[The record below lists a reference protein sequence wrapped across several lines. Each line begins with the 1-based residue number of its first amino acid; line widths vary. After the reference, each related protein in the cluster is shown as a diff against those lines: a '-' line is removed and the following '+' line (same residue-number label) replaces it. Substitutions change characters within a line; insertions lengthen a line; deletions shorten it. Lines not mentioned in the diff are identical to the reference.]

1 MQDQVAAAAAA
12 VEAERVALVAGATGL
27 VGRAVLAD
35 LLTDKRY
42 KAVHC
47 VGRRPLGINH
57 PKLTNHVVDFN
68 QLTSIPGLD
77 HVDDVFI
84 ALGTTIKAAGSQ
96 KAFKAVDFEAV
107 VAVAGVA
114 KRLGA
119 TKLGVVSAMGADA
132 DSTVFYNR
140 VKGETE
146 KALSQMGYSALVIAR
161 PSLLT
166 GDRGALAQAARP
178 AEKLGMLAMALFRPV
193 IPVNYRAI
201 GADKVANALLH
212 GVHAQ
217 RHGIRVI
224 LSGEMQ
230 SIRLT

>member
-12 VEAERVALVAGATGL
+12 VAAERVALVAGATGL
-27 VGRAVLAD
+27 VGRAVLAG

-47 VGRRPLGINH
+47 VGRRPSGIDH
-57 PKLTNHVVDFN
+57 PKLTNHVMDFS

-96 KAFKAVDFEAV
+96 KAFKSVDFEAV
-107 VAVAGVA
+107 LAVAGVS

-132 DSTVFYNR
+132 ASKVFYNR
-140 VKGETE
+140 VKGEME
-146 KALSQMGYSALVIAR
+146 EALGRLGYSALVVAR

-166 GDRGALAQAARP
+166 GDRSALAQAARP
-178 AEKLGMLAMALFRPV
+178 AEKLGMLAMRLFRPL
-193 IPVNYRAI
+193 IPANYQAIDADRVGKALIRAVQDQSF
-201 GADKVANALLH
+201 GT
-212 GVHAQ
+212 
-217 RHGIRVI
+217 RVL

-230 SIRLT
+230 AVI